1 MLSFVV
7 VKNDYVDFVV
17 NVGSLFCES
26 QMPLMLLMMLFLLIG
41 DLIDREY
48 N

>member
-26 QMPLMLLMMLFLLIG
+26 QMPLMLLMMFLLIG

>member
-26 QMPLMLLMMLFLLIG
+26 QMLLMLLMMLFLLIG
-41 DLIDREY
+41 DLINREY